1 MATNPRVDPA
11 TDLIVPEPPRLP
23 AAPAVWEAQYQDQY
37 TNVLRLY
44 FNRLNNLLQEIN
56 VSTGSGGIYP
66 LGTAGDAF
74 GRLRTSN
81 PFTLFDS
88 KNRFHSDPQ
97 FDTVTTGAGASATYV
112 SNDASVT
119 LQVDATASEDVTRQ
133 TLRVFSYQPGK
144 SLLVFAT
151 FAMGAANSGVDS
163 KIGYFDG
170 SNGIY
175 FRRNGS
181 TLYFEIM
188 KNGSVTE
195 TVAQSSWNT
204 DKMDGTGA
212 SGVTLDVTK
221 TQILYIDLEWLGV
234 GTVRCG
240 FVQDGKLYVCHA
252 FHHANTATSVYMQ
265 TAVLPVRYQITSSG
279 TGTGNATLS
288 QICSTVMSE
297 GGYNRRVAPNWIRSP
312 SPASIGTSF
321 VPLFS
326 MRIKSGKEGAV
337 IIPAS
342 VSALPVGT
350 NLDFEV
356 ALFKYPDASHLTGAT
371 WALTSGL
378 SVEYDTAA
386 TTMSIVNNNI
396 VSSTYL
402 SGSNQGSTSLSSEQE
417 YNFGLQIGVDIA
429 NVSEVYTLA
438 ARTLSGSG
446 LNNLVGGLSY
456 YDLTD

>member
-11 TDLIVPEPPRLP
+11 TDLVVPEPPRLP
-23 AAPAVWEAQYQDQY
+23 AAPAVWEAQFQDQY
-37 TNVLRLY
+37 SNVLRLY
-44 FNRLNNLLQEIN
+44 FNRLNNLLREIN
-56 VSTGSGGIYP
+56 VSTESGIYP

-88 KNRFHSDPQ
+88 KNRFQSDPQ
-97 FDTVTTGAGASATYV
+97 FDTSTTGTGASATYV
-112 SNDASVT
+112 ANDASVT

-133 TLRVFSYQPGK
+133 TLRVFPYQPGK

-151 FAMGAANSGVDS
+151 FAMGAANNGVDS

-240 FVQDGKLYVCHA
+240 FVQDGKLYVCLIS
-252 FHHANTATSVYMQ
+252 NSVVLPAQ
-265 TAVLPVRYQITSSG
+265 TALDAVLVPTQAPVTGVLLSNWNPALLLPYSFNLLPDTSSIL
-279 TGTGNATLS
+279 TA
-288 QICSTVMSE
+288 Q
-297 GGYNRRVAPNWIRSP
+297 P
-312 SPASIGTSF
+312 S
-321 VPLFS
+321 
-326 MRIKSGKEGAV
+326 
-337 IIPAS
+337 
-342 VSALPVGT
+342 
-350 NLDFEV
+350 
-356 ALFKYPDASHLTGAT
+356 
-371 WALTSGL
+371 
-378 SVEYDTAA
+378 
-386 TTMSIVNNNI
+386 
-396 VSSTYL
+396 
-402 SGSNQGSTSLSSEQE
+402 
-417 YNFGLQIGVDIA
+417 
-429 NVSEVYTLA
+429 
-438 ARTLSGSG
+438 
-446 LNNLVGGLSY
+446 
-456 YDLTD
+456 